1 MPSFMKKISLL
12 GILLLQTPLLY
23 AEELT
28 IAVAAN
34 FTSTMNA
41 IIRSFEAQTEHTV
54 RLSSGSSGQIYAQI
68 VNGAPFDIFFSADQE
83 KPAVLENTHLSVPGS
98 RFTYAIGTLVLWS
111 KSEGLDLENGRI
123 LFSNHYRKLA
133 IANPQLAPYGLAARQ
148 TLEYLGAYEAAEEK
162 LVFGQ
167 NIAQTYQFIET
178 GNADLGFV
186 ALSQILDDGDLA
198 SGSSWI
204 VPAGFYS
211 RINQDAILLRRAEN
225 NPAALDFLVFINSP
239 VAAEIITQQGYGLP

>member
-41 IIRSFEAQTEHTV
+41 IIRGFEAQTEHTV

-123 LFSNHYRKLA
+123 LFSNRYRKLA